1 MTQKKIKNMKK
12 LLQGKTSTR
21 QICSER
27 TDLSSKFSERKGI
40 GDSLFLFA
48 LDIKIC

>member
-21 QICSER
+21 QICSEQA
-27 TDLSSKFSERKGI
+27 DLSSKFSERGI
-40 GDSLFLFA
+40 DDSLFLFA
-48 LDIKIC
+48 QFRH